1 MDKNYAEN
9 RKKEPAHYTTT
20 SISQQQQQKR
30 NKLPTCTLV
39 STPATMERCWKENQ
53 SKIQQQRKKNL
64 SSENLKFNI
73 FNGNTVLLY
82 V

>member
-9 RKKEPAHYTTT
+9 RKKEQAHYTTS
-20 SISQQQQQKR
+20 SISQKQQQQS
-30 NKLPTCTLV
+30 NKLPLV
-39 STPATMERCWKENQ
+39 STPATLERCWKENQ
-53 SKIQQQRKKNL
+53 SKIQQQRKKKL